1 MLVNAEATI
10 RKAGGGK
17 QVDHLA
23 ALSRGA
29 MPSLTVSVAGN
40 QDATEDQSSLRL
52 LVRNRYKLSIRL
64 KSSRSRELTRAYCAT
79 PCSRDDF
86 HAHQGA

>member
-1 MLVNAEATI
+1 
-10 RKAGGGK
+10 
-17 QVDHLA
+17 
-23 ALSRGA
+23 

-86 HAHQGA
+86 HAHQEPDDEETSSRLSSFTAGSGRNRLGR